1 MKPWYR
7 MEAGSDA
14 SVLEIHIIDFIGGW
28 IDQMLNELWDEK
40 ITVTAKAFVDDL
52 AKIPDSVKTLRVH
65 INSPGGDVFGALNI
79 ANALREQRAAKG
91 RTVETIV
98 DGLAASAASII
109 AMAGSP
115 VRMSDI
121 GILMIHDAW
130 TRAVGNARD
139 MRKVADELDKIRDAS
154 IIPAYQWH
162 SKLEAEEIAAL
173 MAAETWMDA
182 DEAVEKGF
190 ADEKV
195 EGLKAA
201 ASIRP
206 DSVSRLAI
214 PERFRARVDAL
225 LEQPAPSPAPPTPA
239 AAVDILRMC
248 REGGCIDVAEA
259 LIAEGAT
266 TEQVQAR
273 VSGERETR
281 ERAQARE
288 REIRAL
294 CDKAKLPELAAGY
307 VAGGMKPEQVRQQLT
322 LLTAKL
328 DKVEIDGG
336 LQPDH
341 GAGAKPVINVAAVY
355 AERNKRSARKE
366 E

>member
-1 MKPWYR
+1 MRPWYR
-7 MEAGSDA
+7 MEAGADP
-14 SVLEIHIIDFIGGW
+14 SVLDIHIIDVIGDW
-28 IDQMLNELWDEK
+28 IDQMLNELWNEK
-40 ITVTAKAFVDDL
+40 ITVTAKAFVEDL

-79 ANALREQRAAKG
+79 ANALRDQRMTKG

-115 VRMSDI
+115 VRISDI
-121 GILMIHDAW
+121 GLLMIHNPW
-130 TRAVGNARD
+130 TIAMGSAAD
-139 MRKVADELDKIRDAS
+139 MRKAADELDKIRDAS
-154 IIPAYQWH
+154 IISAYQWH
-162 SKLEAEEIAAL
+162 SKLSTEEIGAL
-173 MAAETWMDA
+173 MDAETWMDA

-206 DSVSRLAI
+206 GSAAKLAV

-225 LEQPAPSPAPPTPA
+225 LEKPAAPPAPPVAA

-259 LIAEGAT
+259 LVAEGAT
-266 TEQVQAR
+266 IEQVQAR
-273 VSGERETR
+273 VTGERDAR
-281 ERAQARE
+281 QRAQVRE
-288 REIRAL
+288 SDIRAL
-294 CDKAKLPELAAGY
+294 CEKAKLPELAAGY
-307 VAGGMKPEQVRQQLT
+307 IAAGGMKPEQVRDQLA
-322 LLTAKL
+322 LVTAKL
-328 DKVEIDGG
+328 DKVEIDGS
-336 LQPDH
+336 LNPDQ
-341 GAGAKPVINVAAVY
+341 GTKAKPKINVAAVY
-355 AERNKRSARKE
+355 AELNRLPNKE
-366 E
+366 